1 MSLQN
6 SVFVFFI
13 VVLAVLFVISLIL

>member
-13 VVLAVLFVISLIL
+13 VVLAVLFVLSLIL